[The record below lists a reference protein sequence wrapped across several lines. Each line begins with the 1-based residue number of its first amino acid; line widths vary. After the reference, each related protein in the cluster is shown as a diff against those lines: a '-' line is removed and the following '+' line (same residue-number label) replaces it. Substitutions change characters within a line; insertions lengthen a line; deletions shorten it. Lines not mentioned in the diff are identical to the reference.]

1 MLVMNDGKVVKI
13 TSLIGTTI
21 KLERVKRGWSQENLA
36 LESNLSQ
43 NSIGAIER
51 GTSVPSVET
60 VEKRA
65 SAFGMTFFEFID
77 LVKLYNK

>member
-1 MLVMNDGKVVKI
+1 MDTSKLVNI
-13 TSLIGTTI
+13 TSLVGLTI
-21 KLERVKRGWSQENLA
+21 KLERVKNKWSQEELA
-36 LESNLSQ
+36 FKADLNK

-60 VEKRA
+60 VEKIA
-65 SAFGMTFFEFID
+65 LAFDMTFFEFID

>member
-1 MLVMNDGKVVKI
+1 MDTSKLVNI
-13 TSLIGTTI
+13 TSLVGLTI
-21 KLERVKRGWSQENLA
+21 KLERVKNKWSQEELA
-36 LESNLSQ
+36 FKADLNK

-60 VEKRA
+60 VEKIA

>member
-1 MLVMNDGKVVKI
+1 MDTSKLVNI
-13 TSLIGTTI
+13 TSLVGLTI
-21 KLERVKRGWSQENLA
+21 KLERVKNKWSQEELA
-36 LESNLSQ
+36 FKADLNK

-60 VEKRA
+60 VEKIA
-65 SAFGMTFFEFID
+65 LAFGMTFFEFID